1 MNDLL
6 LPLCRLSALV
16 AAFALAAGSAGAAAV
31 TFTAPVTIA
40 GDSDVVTN
48 GTLVFA
54 YNWANAPQTV
64 NGVPFAGTA
73 ATTGVGTDLSMSW
86 LGGGIDNSGAFSS
99 ASAPFSALSMAY
111 QGLLKGAVYAGTSGA
126 ATVSTLTLT
135 GLVSGRPYLVQIWI
149 NDARGGSAGG
159 TRSATIT
166 SGGGNT
172 VTLNYGATAAGAVG
186 QSTTGT
192 FTANSATQTLTFTIT
207 TTGNSPTA
215 QLNAIQLRDV
225 TPFPGYHWDPNGN
238 TAGVGGSGAWDTTS
252 TCWTADATG
261 TSGSTVYPNAAGLAT
276 AVRFA
281 GPAGTATIP
290 GGTTI
295 HVSSITFAATGY
307 TIGGT
312 DGSASL
318 TDASGANALTIT
330 TAGAGISA
338 TIQAAVTGTTSLV
351 KAGAGTLVLGGA
363 NTYTGGTIISAG
375 SLSLSPGLASGLR
388 IMPMGDSITYGGSG
402 SNAGYRGYLYPM
414 LAAVAPAFQFA
425 GVSTVNPASLPSGPL
440 DQTHHNGYSSY
451 ATLHLSNNLDGLDTQ
466 PFATYGGADRDPK
479 GGYWLVGGNGTG
491 RGAEFPDVVLL
502 LVGANDIYW
511 NTAQINVAN
520 YQANLTTLVNK
531 ILTLRPTARV
541 IVADITPWPAQSANV
556 ATINS
561 GVKAVVA
568 ALKAQAKQVSEVDLN
583 SAFPATGLSGDGL
596 HPNDTGYA
604 WMADQWYAAILA
616 ATATSQPSNCLPANS
631 NVSLAAG
638 ASLLLNGRHQTL
650 AALTGSGTVTSGGGV
665 LALAGDGDF
674 TFGGMISDAGALVKQ
689 GAGTATLSGANT
701 YTGATTIT
709 GGKLSINGSLH
720 AASAVTVAAAAT
732 LGGTGTVGGSVTIA
746 GTLAPGGLGAGTL
759 TTGTATLS
767 GTYQCQLAAAGSDQL
782 AVTGNLNLNGATIA
796 LSAFAPPT
804 STSYVIASY
813 TGSLTPLATPP
824 VLTGLGGY
832 VLDTATAHQVKLIK
846 SDYSTWASNNG
857 IAGQAGAVDPDHDG
871 LANGVEYAL
880 GLNPNQANAAPGT
893 LAGGRLSFIKGTQ
906 AITNRD
912 VTYVIEESDDLGQ
925 TDHWTPVVTQAPPNS
940 DPTISRNF
948 PVGDARKFAR
958 LKVTIQ

>member
-1 MNDLL
+1 MNNRLRCLL
-6 LPLCRLSALV
+6 ALII
-16 AAFALAAGSAGAAAV
+16 AFTLASGCVRAAAV
-31 TFTAPVTIA
+31 IFTAPVTIA
-40 GDSDVVTN
+40 GDSDVATN

-54 YNWANAPQTV
+54 YNWANASQTV
-64 NGVPFAGTA
+64 SGVPFAGTA
-73 ATTGVGTDLSMSW
+73 ATTSVGADLSMSW
-86 LGGGIDNSGAFSS
+86 LGGGIDNSGAFSAGS
-99 ASAPFSALSMAY
+99 EPFSSLSMAY
-111 QGLLKGAVYAGTSGA
+111 QGLLKGAVYADTSGT
-126 ATVSTLTLT
+126 ATVSTLILN
-135 GLVSGRPYLVQIWI
+135 GLLSGRTYLVQIWI

-172 VTLNYGATAAGAVG
+172 VTLNYGAAAAGAVG

-192 FTANSATQTLTFTIT
+192 FTANSDIQTLTFTAT
-207 TTGNSPTA
+207 ATGNSPTA

-238 TAGVGGSGAWDTTS
+238 TAGVGGSGGWDTTS

-261 TSGSTVYPNAAGLAT
+261 TSDCTVYPNAAGLAT

-318 TDASGANALTIT
+318 TDASGTKTLTIT
-330 TAGAGISA
+330 TAGAGINA
-338 TIQAAVTGTTSLV
+338 TIEAAVTGATSLI
-351 KAGAGTLVLGGA
+351 KAGAGTLVLGNA
-363 NTYTGGTIISAG
+363 NTYTGGTVISAG
-375 SLSLSPGLASGLR
+375 SLSLSHGLASGLR

-402 SNAGYRGYLYPM
+402 SNAGYRGYLYSM
-414 LAAVAPAFQFA
+414 LAAVAPAFEFS

-440 DQTHHNGYSSY
+440 DQTHHNGFSSY

-502 LVGANDIYW
+502 MVGTNDIYW
-511 NTAQINVAN
+511 NTGQINVIN
-520 YQANLTTLVNK
+520 YQANLTTLINK

-568 ALKAQAKQVSEVDLN
+568 ALKAQAKQVSEVDMN
-583 SAFPATGLSGDGL
+583 SAFPSTGLSSDGV
-596 HPNDTGYA
+596 HPNDSGYA
-604 WMADQWYAAILA
+604 WMADQWYAAILT
-616 ATATSQPSNCLPANS
+616 ATATSQPYNCLPANS
-631 NVSLAAG
+631 TVSLAAG
-638 ASLLLNGRHQTL
+638 ASLLLNGRHQTI
-650 AALTGSGTVTSGGGV
+650 AAITGLGTVTSADGV
-665 LALAGDGDF
+665 LDLAGDGDF
-674 TFGGMISDAGALVKQ
+674 IFDGMIGGTGALLKQ
-689 GAGTATLSGANT
+689 GSGTATLTGANT
-701 YTGATTIT
+701 YSGATTIT

-732 LGGTGTVGGSVTIA
+732 LGGTGTVGGSVTLA
-746 GTLAPGGLGAGTL
+746 GTLAPGDVGVGTL
-759 TTGTATLS
+759 ATGAATLTGTYL
-767 GTYQCQLAAAGSDQL
+767 CQLAATDSDQL
-782 AVTGNLNLNGATIA
+782 AVTGNLNLNGATVA
-796 LSAFAPPT
+796 LSAVAPPT

-813 TGSLTPLATPP
+813 TGSLTPLATPL

-832 VLDTATAHQVKLIK
+832 VLDTTTAHQIKLIK
-846 SDYSTWASNNG
+846 SDYSTWAPNNG
-857 IAGQAGAVDPDHDG
+857 ITGQAGAADPDHDG
-871 LANGVEYAL
+871 LANACEYAL
-880 GLNPNQANAAPGT
+880 GLNPKHANAAPGT
-893 LAGGRLSFIKGTQ
+893 LADGLLSFIKGTQ

-912 VTYVIEESDDLGQ
+912 VTYVIEASDDLGQ
-925 TDHWTPVVTQAPPNS
+925 SDHWTPVVTQAPPNS
-940 DPTISRNF
+940 APTISCTF
-948 PVGDARKFAR
+948 PAGNAKKFAR